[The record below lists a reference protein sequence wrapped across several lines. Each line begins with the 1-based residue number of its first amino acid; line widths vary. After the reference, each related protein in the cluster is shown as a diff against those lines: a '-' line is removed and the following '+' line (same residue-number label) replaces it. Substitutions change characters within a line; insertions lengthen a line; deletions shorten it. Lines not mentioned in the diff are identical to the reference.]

1 MGTRGGALG
10 LVVLKNDANIK
21 FDFNIEGTSGV
32 FNNILI
38 DGKSKITGVN
48 ISVDLTSATS
58 APGVQLQNIGG
69 NFSLKNW
76 TPMGFVSTKNSSYF
90 EKLPYE
96 TLNPFSNH
104 TSGTAIMSLSLSHYK
119 NLSRSFSSPPQLN
132 IGINSGVIFGLQSS
146 PNSRSRILNNSKTIK
161 Y

>member
-1 MGTRGGALG
+1 LTSRLISSYIYTLSLHDALP
-10 LVVLKNDANIK
+10 I
-21 FDFNIEGTSGV
+21 F
-32 FNNILI
+32 
-38 DGKSKITGVN
+38 
-48 ISVDLTSATS
+48 SVDLTSATS

-104 TSGTAIMSLSLSHYK
+104 TSGTAI
-119 NLSRSFSSPPQLN
+119 RSEEHTSE
-132 IGINSGVIFGLQSS
+132 LQS
-146 PNSRSRILNNSKTIK
+146 RFDLVCRLLLE
-161 Y
+161 